1 MNMNT
6 NTTTSRYPHPAIIAV
21 MIPVGLAC
29 GVIGAGAAGLAAL
42 RLFALAYLVIS
53 RLWTL

>member
-1 MNMNT
+1 MNM

-29 GVIGAGAAGLAAL
+29 GAIGAGAAGLAAL
-42 RLFALAYLVIS
+42 RLLALAYLVIS
-53 RLWTL
+53 RL